1 LDINAQIKVLTELL
15 TRECDFVMSLVDI
28 LSEEQTCL
36 IKMNAERLVEL
47 TVQKETVMHDLERL
61 FQLRV
66 RACEQSGHPNGMAGM
81 ESWMEAIAN
90 QDLNVR
96 CLLEN
101 FKASLQQGRKL
112 NNLNSTLVSEQ
123 LSTLQQRISFMQ
135 KARNP
140 NLTGTYGPDGT
151 FGSSSP
157 FTQRAAIR

>member
-1 LDINAQIKVLTELL
+1 MNTQVKVLTELL

-36 IKMNAERLVEL
+36 IKIDADRLLEL
-47 TVQKETVMHDLERL
+47 AVQKETVMHDLDRL
-61 FQLRV
+61 FQLRI
-66 RACEQSGHPNGMAGM
+66 RACRECGYADNTSGM
-81 ESWMEAIAN
+81 ESWMESVAAIE
-90 QDLNVR
+90 LNVR

-101 FKASLQQGRKL
+101 FKTSLKQAQKL
-112 NNLNSTLVSEQ
+112 NTLNGTLVSEQ